1 MFHGPDP
8 ADVRGMGCF
17 ISDCGCSARWL
28 CCSKYRSDMPLSRTE
43 RFKLKSQLLDEMNMD
58 NSGWDLRRTNVLLGE
73 FGLETL
79 DGDWNGPSFEDI
91 IALLPDSD
99 LVEMYSIV
107 TGIKQ
112 EEVQDAV
119 ESADSGNWKPGY
131 VRLFLSHSA
140 RHKKFAGEVADE
152 LAVVGIHGFVA
163 HDTMEYSKPWQAQIE
178 QALRSM
184 QAFVAINHREFNDS
198 PWCQQEVGWA
208 LGRRV
213 PRYVVRMGVDPAG
226 FVGHEQWPTGGELTA
241 KQVASIIST
250 WTSSNPQLGQ
260 TMTDGLFAAL
270 EAAGNY
276 VDAGA
281 TADRIATLSG
291 LTDEQWDRLGT
302 IYWKNDQLF
311 TGVLPIKA
319 LKPFYRRHAR
329 EWPPPKTVPPAPAAD
344 PWATAPRGHE
354 PPF

>member
-1 MFHGPDP
+1 
-8 ADVRGMGCF
+8 
-17 ISDCGCSARWL
+17 
-28 CCSKYRSDMPLSRTE
+28 MPLSRTE

-152 LAVVGIHGFVA
+152 LAAVGIHGPPIRGRWCK
-163 HDTMEYSKPWQAQIE
+163 TRPPLS
-178 QALRSM
+178 RS
-184 QAFVAINHREFNDS
+184 
-198 PWCQQEVGWA
+198 
-208 LGRRV
+208 V
-213 PRYVVRMGVDPAG
+213 PTVPA
-226 FVGHEQWPTGGELTA
+226 
-241 KQVASIIST
+241 
-250 WTSSNPQLGQ
+250 TSSSSRHSGQ
-260 TMTDGLFAAL
+260 TQTAPSTPFAA
-270 EAAGNY
+270 
-276 VDAGA
+276 V
-281 TADRIATLSG
+281 
-291 LTDEQWDRLGT
+291 
-302 IYWKNDQLF
+302 
-311 TGVLPIKA
+311 
-319 LKPFYRRHAR
+319 
-329 EWPPPKTVPPAPAAD
+329 
-344 PWATAPRGHE
+344 
-354 PPF
+354 